1 MDVRNTYCRRIER
14 NRNIALCL
22 DLAKALI
29 SARARAALLSLET
42 TSKSPSDSKL
52 LLSNIEKMLR
62 KAMQTCIIGYFENFR
77 FDLLLDTSGQNN
89 SQVKVLK
96 CLDQCF
102 ARLRSKK
109 SVSSKTAVN
118 PASRFCE
125 FETLFP
131 TSQSCKTLI

>member
-77 FDLLLDTSGQNN
+77 FDLLPAKIIYKLDDTSKM
-89 SQVKVLK
+89 SSKWVLK
-96 CLDQCF
+96 
-102 ARLRSKK
+102 
-109 SVSSKTAVN
+109 
-118 PASRFCE
+118 FCV
-125 FETLFP
+125 
-131 TSQSCKTLI
+131 C

>member
-1 MDVRNTYCRRIER
+1 MGSEILILAIDIRSRIWPNIGDSYGTKDTSWKMDVRNTYCRRIER
-14 NRNIALCL
+14 KRNIALCL

-89 SQVKVLK
+89 LQV
-96 CLDQCF
+96 
-102 ARLRSKK
+102 S
-109 SVSSKTAVN
+109 
-118 PASRFCE
+118 
-125 FETLFP
+125 
-131 TSQSCKTLI
+131 

>member
-1 MDVRNTYCRRIER
+1 MENFRWRMAVRNTICRRIER
-14 NRNIALCL
+14 KRNIALCL

-77 FDLLLDTSGQNN
+77 FDLLLDNAWTVKIEEGSGPQFMVVDPGTVW
-89 SQVKVLK
+89 S
-96 CLDQCF
+96 
-102 ARLRSKK
+102 
-109 SVSSKTAVN
+109 
-118 PASRFCE
+118 
-125 FETLFP
+125 
-131 TSQSCKTLI
+131 I

>member
-1 MDVRNTYCRRIER
+1 MKTNIQNLTRPKRCGTKATSWKMDVRNTYCRRIER

-89 SQVKVLK
+89 SQV
-96 CLDQCF
+96 
-102 ARLRSKK
+102 S
-109 SVSSKTAVN
+109 
-118 PASRFCE
+118 
-125 FETLFP
+125 
-131 TSQSCKTLI
+131 